1 MKMKKG
7 LVFIIVLTLL
17 MSMMTV
23 FSNAAVEEQ
32 KVGLAKGEAAHGHQN
47 SILYLGWAN
56 NAGMRFDILEN
67 EVFVGVEVQSV
78 VAGHPFHMSLYKYNT
93 SYEDLELLEQ
103 KEFVSTDWAPNIVF
117 EFDKVYP
124 AGTYFVTCF
133 TVEHANLPNPGVAP
147 MKEVIEGRNIEA
159 YLLDAKLT
167 FAEYNAEKAAK
178 GEAAN
183 FGAGL
188 NMKIH
193 VLNGVGENA
202 QNFVKKYYEAKAEDV
217 TIYDQA
223 KYDAVMNAV
232 GDDLKAFIKS
242 TSEDDLG
249 TQLGNLNAALTEPEP
264 ETEEPGTENPP
275 TGESAIVMV
284 AILAAMAC
292 AVVVKRKVYS
302 F

>member
-7 LVFIIVLTLL
+7 LIFIVVLTLL

-23 FSNAAVEEQ
+23 FSNAAVEE
-32 KVGLAKGEAAHGHQN
+32 KAIELVKGDVAPGFN
-47 SILYLGWAN
+47 GSTYLHMGWGN
-56 NAGMRFDILEN
+56 YAGMKFDILEG
-67 EVFVGVEVQSV
+67 ELFVGVQVQTV
-78 VAGHPFHMSLYKYNT
+78 IAGHQFKMSLYKWNT
-93 SYEDLELLEQ
+93 SREDKELLEQ
-103 KEFVSTDWAPNIVF
+103 KEFTSTDWSPNVVF
-117 EFDKVYP
+117 EFDNVYP
-124 AGTYFVTCF
+124 AGTYFVTCKIEAG
-133 TVEHANLPNPGVAP
+133 VEPRLVPYT
-147 MKEVIEGRNIEA
+147 EVIEGRNIEA
-159 YLLDAKLT
+159 HLYDKT
-167 FAEYNAEKAAK
+167 FAEYNEEKAAA
-178 GEAAN
+178 GESSN
-183 FGAGL
+183 LGAGYRMWI
-188 NMKIH
+188 N
-193 VLNGVGENA
+193 VLQGAGQNA
-202 QNFVKKYYEAKAEDV
+202 LNFVNKYYEAKAEDV

-232 GDDLKAFIKS
+232 GDDLKAFIMS

>member
-23 FSNAAVEEQ
+23 FSNAAVEEKAVQ
-32 KVGLAKGEAAHGHQN
+32 LVKGERAPGFNGSTHLH
-47 SILYLGWAN
+47 LGWGN
-56 NAGMRFDILEN
+56 YAGMKFDILEN
-67 EVFVGVEVQSV
+67 EVFVGVQVQTV
-78 VAGHPFHMSLYKYNT
+78 VDGHDFTMSLYKWNT
-93 SYEDLELLEQ
+93 NRDDKELLEQ
-103 KEFVSTDWAPNIVF
+103 KEFTSTDWSPNCIF
-117 EFDKVYP
+117 EFDNVYP
-124 AGTYFVTCF
+124 AGTYFVTCHIASG
-133 TVEHANLPNPGVAP
+133 VEPRLVPYT
-147 MKEVIEGRNIEA
+147 EVIEGRNIEA
-159 YLLDAKLT
+159 HLYDKT
-167 FAEYNAEKAAK
+167 FAEYNQEKAQA
-178 GEAAN
+178 GESSN
-183 FGAGL
+183 LGAGY
-188 NMKIH
+188 NMWIN
-193 VLNGVGENA
+193 VLQGVGANA
-202 QNFVKKYYEAKAEDV
+202 QNFVKKYNEAKAEDV

-232 GDDLKAFIKS
+232 GDDLKAFIMS